1 MDISDFI
8 IVKLDEF
15 LDKFKNAKVI
25 YGVDRLAN
33 VHTVE
38 IYPSSLCDRDDV
50 FDTIDSI
57 VTESIEKYPNT
68 LLCMGK
74 HDSVLGVGELL
85 YEKKGD
91 EYDD

>member
-1 MDISDFI
+1 MDISEFI
-8 IVKLDEF
+8 IGKLDEF

-38 IYPSSLCDRDDV
+38 VYPPSLCERDDV
-50 FDTIDSI
+50 FDTIDGI
-57 VTESIEKYPNT
+57 VTESIEKYPNQ
-68 LLCMGK
+68 LLCMGA
-74 HDSVLGVGELL
+74 HCPVLGVGELL

-91 EYDD
+91 EYED